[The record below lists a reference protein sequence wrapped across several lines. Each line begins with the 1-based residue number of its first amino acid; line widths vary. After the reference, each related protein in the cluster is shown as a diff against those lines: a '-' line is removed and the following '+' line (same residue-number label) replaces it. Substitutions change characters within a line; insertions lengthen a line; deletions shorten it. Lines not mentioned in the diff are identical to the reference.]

1 MSLKTV
7 SFDGIFK
14 NFYSSFPINF
24 ALNITPPLG
33 IMGSLSLLEKTIIA
47 SLASK
52 EKNKKIFEF
61 GTYLG
66 STTAIMALNSRN
78 ECKIYSIDLPKKNN
92 RKKYKKFSYKEFD
105 KIKLKYNTLI
115 QSENDACLQEV
126 YENFGT
132 FYIESLKFR
141 MKKKIK
147 LIKNDSFTYDFS
159 KFKKSFD
166 LVFIDGGHNTELVKK
181 DTENAFKITKKGGII
196 LWHDVSSKIHTD
208 VSSYLKS
215 LNVKINHIN
224 HTFLAYKIV

>member
-7 SFDGIFK
+7 PFDGIFK
-14 NFYSSFPINF
+14 KFYSSFSKSF
-24 ALNITPPLG
+24 VLNITPPLG

-52 EKNKKIFEF
+52 KNNKKIFEF

-66 STTAIMALNSRN
+66 STTAIMALNSHN
-78 ECKIYSIDLPKKNN
+78 ECKIYSIDLPKKNY

-105 KIKLKYNTLI
+105 KIKLKYNTLV
-115 QSENDACLQEV
+115 QSQNDACLEEV

-132 FYIESLKFR
+132 FYIENLKLNI
-141 MKKKIK
+141 KKKIK

-166 LVFIDGGHNTELVKK
+166 LVFIDGGHNIELVKK
-181 DTENAFKITKKGGII
+181 DTENAFKIVKKGGVI
-196 LWHDVSSKIHTD
+196 LWHDVSSNIHTD
-208 VSSYLKS
+208 VSKYLKS
-215 LNVKINHIN
+215 LNIKINHLK
-224 HTFLAYKIV
+224 HTFLAYKLV